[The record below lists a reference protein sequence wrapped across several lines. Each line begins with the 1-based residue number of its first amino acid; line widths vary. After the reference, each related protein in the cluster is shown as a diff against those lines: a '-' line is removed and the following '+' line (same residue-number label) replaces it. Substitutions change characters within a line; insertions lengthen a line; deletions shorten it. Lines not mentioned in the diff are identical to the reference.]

1 MNLSN
6 LLTREKLHKERFS
19 KSVLPKIGD
28 EYHSKSKDKSAT
40 VEFLLEV
47 FGNMF
52 FENSFLS
59 WLSKR
64 INGRKNCL
72 ESLLRSYAKG
82 ITNLPRRQLPSDV
95 NKAIYSFW
103 LDPNN
108 SVVSIDSRPDQ
119 SIITVSKL
127 FAKIQ
132 TL

>member
-47 FGNMF
+47 FDNMF

-72 ESLLRSYAKG
+72 ESLLRSYEKG

>member
-6 LLTREKLHKERFS
+6 LLTRQKLHKERFS
-19 KSVLPKIGD
+19 KSVLPRIED
-28 EYHSKSKDKSAT
+28 EYHSESKDKSAT
-40 VEFLLEV
+40 VEFLLKV

-52 FENSFLS
+52 FENGFLS

-72 ESLLRSYAKG
+72 ESLLRSYEKG

-108 SVVSIDSRPDQ
+108 SVVSIDSRSDQ
-119 SIITVSKL
+119 NIITVSKL